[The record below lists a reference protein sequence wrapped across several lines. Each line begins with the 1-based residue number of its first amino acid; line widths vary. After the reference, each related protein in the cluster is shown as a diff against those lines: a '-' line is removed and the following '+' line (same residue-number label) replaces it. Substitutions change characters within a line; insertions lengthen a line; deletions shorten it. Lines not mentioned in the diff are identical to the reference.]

1 MKRFWSN
8 LHQVRLESQIIKIK
22 GGEPESHLQ
31 IKIYRPNQL
40 YSMFTVTVQIRKW
53 RQLVMRG

>member
-1 MKRFWSN
+1 MS
-8 LHQVRLESQIIKIK
+8 E

>member
-1 MKRFWSN
+1 MS
-8 LHQVRLESQIIKIK
+8 E

-40 YSMFTVTVQIRKW
+40 YPIFTVTVQIRKW
-53 RQLVMRG
+53 RQLVIRGESSTHLSLRTGGK